1 MRERLEALRSVRLS
15 RRELLWVALL
25 FVMLMGVVGVWQLYG
40 SAQEERDGVERL
52 VRAQRSRVQR
62 LRNIPDVESLRREQ
76 AELGAKLTS
85 AEASFPARVDTVDLT
100 NLFLRA
106 GQKNGVELVAVQ
118 RADAVAEVLGK
129 TSYQSVKYTVL
140 ARAPLESVSG
150 FLKDV
155 EEGEF
160 ATLRAEAIDLSS
172 GEESW
177 DVRFNVVVLAQSE
190 ATPTPSQ

>member
-1 MRERLEALRSVRLS
+1 MRERLEALRRVQLS

-25 FVMLMGVVGVWQLYG
+25 FVMLIGIVAIWQLYG
-40 SAQEERDGVERL
+40 SAQEERTIVERL
-52 VRAQRSRVQR
+52 VRAQRGRVER
-62 LRNIPDVESLRREQ
+62 LRNMPDIESLRREQ
-76 AELGAKLTS
+76 ADLEAKLSS
-85 AEASFPARVDTVDLT
+85 AEASFPTRVDTVDLT

-106 GQKNGVELVAVQ
+106 GQKNGVELVAVL

-129 TSYQSVKYTVL
+129 TNYQSVKYTVL

-160 ATLRAEAIDLSS
+160 ATLRAEAIDISS

-177 DVRFNVVVLAQSE
+177 DVRFSVVVLAQPE
-190 ATPTPSQ
+190 PTPAPSR

>member
-1 MRERLEALRSVRLS
+1 MRERLEALRRVQLS

-25 FVMLMGVVGVWQLYG
+25 LVMLMGVVGVWQLYG
-40 SAQEERDGVERL
+40 SAQEERDGVARL
-52 VRAQRSRVQR
+52 VRTQTSRLER
-62 LRNIPDVESLRREQ
+62 LRNLPDAEALR
-76 AELGAKLTS
+76 AELTDLDAKLSS
-85 AEASFPARVDTVDLT
+85 AEASFPTRVDTVDLT

-118 RADAVAEVLGK
+118 RADAVAEVLG
-129 TSYQSVKYTVL
+129 TTNYQSVKYTVL

-155 EEGEF
+155 EEGAF

-172 GEESW
+172 GKESW
-177 DVRFNVVVLAQSE
+177 DVRFNVVVLAQPE
-190 ATPTPSQ
+190 PTPAPSR